1 MTSFEKSDEPLFA
14 AEAGVHYPVQPGA
27 DPYRAL
33 DDLMAA
39 VEALCPLWP
48 PRATFTEGGK
58 MLL

>member
-1 MTSFEKSDEPLFA
+1 MSSFEKPAELLFA
-14 AEAGVHYPVQPGA
+14 AEAGLGAPVRHGE

-39 VEALCPLWP
+39 VEALCPVWP
-48 PRATFTEGGK
+48 PRVGFVNGGR